1 MIILQEQYKTTIRPA
16 LQKALG
22 LKNHMEVPLL
32 EKIVINVGI
41 KSVDKDVLKDVVEN
55 LRKITGQAPVVT
67 KAKKSISN
75 FKLREGMDI
84 GAKVT
89 LRGER
94 MYDFFARLVNAAL
107 PLIRDFRGL
116 PRTGFDRKGNYNFGI
131 QDQTIFPEIDPDDV
145 KRVHGMDIAIVT
157 SSGTDEGAKVLLKHL
172 GMPFAEEKR
181 EE

>member
-1 MIILQEQYKTTIRPA
+1 MTTLKEQYQTTIRPA

-22 LKNHMEVPLL
+22 LKNPMEVPRL
-32 EKIVINVGI
+32 EKIVLNTGI
-41 KSVDKDVLKDVVEN
+41 KSVDKDVLKEVVESF
-55 LRKITGQAPVVT
+55 RKMTGQAPVVV

-89 LRGER
+89 LRGDR
-94 MYDFFARLVNAAL
+94 MYDFFSRMVGAAL
-107 PLIRDFRGL
+107 PRIRDFRGL
-116 PRTGFDRKGNYNFGI
+116 PGTGFDGRGNYNFGI
-131 QDQTIFPEIDPDDV
+131 QDQTIFPEIEADDV
-145 KRVHGMDIAIVT
+145 KKVHGMDIAIVT
-157 SSGTDEGAKVLLKHL
+157 SSRTDKEAFSLLKHL

>member
-1 MIILQEQYKTTIRPA
+1 MTTLKEQYNSTIKPA
-16 LQKALG
+16 LQKVLD
-22 LKNHMEVPLL
+22 LKNPMEVPVL
-32 EKIVINVGI
+32 EKIVINVGV

-55 LRKITGQAPVVT
+55 LRKITGQAPVVI

-89 LRGER
+89 LRGGR
-94 MYDFFARLVNAAL
+94 MYDFFSRLVNAAL
-107 PLIRDFRGL
+107 PRIRDFRGL
-116 PRTGFDRKGNYNFGI
+116 PAKGFDGRGNFCFGI
-131 QDQTIFPEIDPDDV
+131 EDQTIFPEIDPDFV
-145 KRVHGMDIAIVT
+145 KKVHGMDIAVVT
-157 SSGTDEGAKVLLKHL
+157 SSRTDKGALALLKHL

>member
-1 MIILQEQYKTTIRPA
+1 MTTLKEQYKTTIKLA
-16 LQKALG
+16 LQKALD
-22 LKNHMEVPLL
+22 LKNPMEVPVL

-41 KSVDKDVLKDVVEN
+41 KAVDKDVLKDVVEN
-55 LRKITGQAPVVT
+55 LRKITGQSPVVT

-89 LRGER
+89 LRGDR
-94 MYDFFARLVNAAL
+94 MYDFFSRLVNAAL
-107 PLIRDFRGL
+107 PRIRDFRGL
-116 PRTGFDRKGNYNFGI
+116 PAKGFDGRGNYNFGLE
-131 QDQTIFPEIDPDDV
+131 DQTIFPEIDPDFV
-145 KRVHGMDIAIVT
+145 KKVHGMDIAVVT
-157 SSGTDEGAKVLLKHL
+157 SSRTDKGAQALLKHL